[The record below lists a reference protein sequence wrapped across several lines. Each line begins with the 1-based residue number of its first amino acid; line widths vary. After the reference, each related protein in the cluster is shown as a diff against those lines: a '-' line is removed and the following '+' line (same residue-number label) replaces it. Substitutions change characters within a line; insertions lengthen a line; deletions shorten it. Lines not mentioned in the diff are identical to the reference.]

1 MTGVRSKILWMG
13 FSPAG
18 GPNPLYSPAP
28 GFTGL
33 VKTIYVFNGSGVQ
46 QTIGFYVHRAQ
57 AGQTMTFA
65 STVLQPNVCTALE
78 VWQPIE
84 DTDQL
89 QTAGSQAG
97 MQLLIN
103 GAELPNVAGL

>member
-1 MTGVRSKILWMG
+1 MG

-18 GPNPLYSPAP
+18 GPNPLYTPAP
-28 GFTGL
+28 GHTGL
-33 VKTIYVFNGSGVQ
+33 VKTIYVFNGSGVL
-46 QTIGFYVHRAQ
+46 QTIGFYVHRPV
-57 AGQTMTFA
+57 AGLTMTFA
-65 STVLQPNVCTALE
+65 SFELEPNVLTSHD

-89 QTAGSQAG
+89 QVAGSQAG

-103 GAELPNVAGL
+103 GAELPNVSGL